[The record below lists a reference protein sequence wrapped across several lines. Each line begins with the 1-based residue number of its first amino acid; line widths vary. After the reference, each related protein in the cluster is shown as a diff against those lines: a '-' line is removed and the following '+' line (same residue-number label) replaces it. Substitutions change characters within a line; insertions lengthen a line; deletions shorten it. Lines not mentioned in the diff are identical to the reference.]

1 VVSSSHAFPSS
12 VLASLP
18 PLHIQGGGHA
28 TDVQQMLLLLL
39 LLLLMLP
46 QPSERNQG
54 W

>member
-1 VVSSSHAFPSS
+1 MVSSPHAFPSS

-18 PLHIQGGGHA
+18 PLHPVCGGHA

-39 LLLLMLP
+39 LMMP

-54 W
+54 L